1 MRFLHLSLTKK
12 VMKRKAIVL
21 FSGGLD
27 SILAAKIIINQ
38 GIEIIALN
46 FTSPFYHHGRAG
58 ECDFSIKKAADQLK
72 IELESIYLGEEYLQL
87 IKTPKY
93 GYGRNLNPCIDC
105 RIFEFRKAK
114 EFMEKIGASF
124 IVTGEVLGQRPMSQ
138 HRKALQTIE
147 EESGLRGLILRP
159 LSARLLLP
167 TIAEQNN
174 WVNRESLFSISGR
187 TRKPQI
193 SLAAGFGFK
202 DYPNPAGGCLLTDPA
217 FARRLKDFMLYE
229 DFNTVNMELLKLG
242 RHFRIN
248 SSFRLIVGR
257 DEKENAKLKSFLRN
271 DDLYF
276 EPAFLAGPSGLGRGK
291 WNNKAKNIAAKIIAF
306 YTSKEQKVEVFILDV
321 SGKKKSRVFVEA
333 ISEALSKELMIL

>member
-1 MRFLHLSLTKK
+1 
-12 VMKRKAIVL
+12 MKRKAIVL

-38 GIEIIALN
+38 GIEVIALN
-46 FTSPFYHHGRAG
+46 FTTPFYRCERLRGR
-58 ECDFSIKKAADQLK
+58 DFSLKKIADQLRMK
-72 IELESIYLGEEYLQL
+72 IKTVYLGREYLQMV
-87 IKTPKY
+87 KTPKY

-114 EFMEKIGASF
+114 KFMEKIGACF

-138 HRKALQTIE
+138 YLKALQTTE

-159 LSARLLLP
+159 LSAKLLLP

-193 SLAAGFGFK
+193 NLAAGFGLK

-217 FARRLKDFMLYE
+217 FVRRLKDLMRYE
-229 DFNTVNMELLKLG
+229 DFNAANIELLKLG

-248 SSFRLIVGR
+248 SSFRLVVGR
-257 DEKENAKLKSFLRN
+257 DEKENVKLKSLLRD

-291 WNNKAKNIAAKIIAF
+291 WDNKAKNIAAKIIAL
-306 YTSKEQKVEVFILDV
+306 YTSKEQKVEVFISV
-321 SGKKKSRVFVEA
+321 VPGKKKNRVFAEA